1 MATKPATLLLRTAH
15 PGGFSI
21 FLSRVYMKYTKKA
34 LSIEQQIDLLKSRGL
49 IIDDVQK
56 ARHSLSQISYYRL
69 RAYTYPFQ
77 NNNTQDHNF
86 TRVLKFSEII
96 DLYVFDRKLRLF
108 IFDAIEKIEIALR
121 TKIIYEFSL
130 SYGSHWYEDENL
142 YRNRNFFEKNLISIR
157 KEINHSNE
165 IFIDHYKKKYSEP
178 EYPPSWMSIEVIS
191 IGSLSKLYSNLKS
204 GQEKKRI
211 AKSFG
216 LPTHIFLESWMHS
229 FASLRNFCAHH
240 SRIWNRRF
248 TIKPKLPNNTQY
260 DFIKDKSININK
272 LYAQLCCIK
281 YFVQIIDPSNSFSTD
296 LKELLNTCSLIDMKE
311 MGFPPNWKDEKIW
324 NNM

>member
-1 MATKPATLLLRTAH
+1 
-15 PGGFSI
+15 
-21 FLSRVYMKYTKKA
+21 MKYTKKA
-34 LSIEQQIDLLKSRGL
+34 LSIEQQIALLKSRGL
-49 IIDDVQK
+49 IIDDIQN
-56 ARHSLSQISYYRL
+56 ARHYLSQISYYRL

-77 NNNTQDHNF
+77 NNDNQNHNF
-86 TRVLKFSEII
+86 IKKMTFSDII
-96 DLYVFDRKLRLF
+96 DLYIFDRKLRLF

-142 YRNRNFFEKNLISIR
+142 YRNSHFFQKNLESIR
-157 KEINHSNE
+157 TEIDRSNE

-178 EYPPSWMSIEVIS
+178 KYPPSWMSLEVIS

-204 GQEKKRI
+204 GKEKRRI
-211 AKSFG
+211 AKSLG
-216 LPTHIFLESWMHS
+216 LPNHIFLESWIHS

-248 TIKPKLPNNTQY
+248 TIKPKLPNDTTY
-260 DFIKDKSININK
+260 DFIKNKSLNINK

-281 YFVQIIDPSNSFSTD
+281 YVIQIIDPSNKFSTD
-296 LKELLNTCSLIDMKE
+296 LKELLGTSSLIDIKE
-311 MGFPPNWKDEKIW
+311 MGFPPDWEDEKIW